1 MLCATT
7 RFLLVSC
14 CHVRL
19 CAGVGGLLDWL
30 FEDSLEGYVICTVF
44 GLGVVFVVRALNLPI
59 VEGKGLL

>member
-1 MLCATT
+1 M
-7 RFLLVSC
+7 
-14 CHVRL
+14 
-19 CAGVGGLLDWL
+19 LDWL